1 MIEQKFISYDRE
13 TEKRALRTKNRGA
26 LSYLELL
33 KMFARIELRATAAPE
48 TIPAAPAKYI
58 ARLVIDAPARES
70 VTTYIYF
77 DADFQGGPMT
87 VNVTDFSAALVYRCL
102 VAGSLRL
109 ALKAAARVLDAGK
122 DSIKQRLK
130 VDLNRNLK
138 LGATRWRY
146 DALASIPDFSLTTN

>member
-1 MIEQKFISYDRE
+1 
-13 TEKRALRTKNRGA
+13 
-26 LSYLELL
+26 
-33 KMFARIELRATAAPE
+33 MFARIELRATAAPA

-58 ARLVIDAPARES
+58 ARLVIDAAGHDS

-77 DADFQGGPMT
+77 DSDFQGGPMT
-87 VNVTDFSAALVYRCL
+87 VDITDFSAALVYRCL

-109 ALKAAARVLDAGK
+109 ALKTAARVLDSGVTE
-122 DSIKQRLK
+122 IKQRLK

-146 DALASIPDFSLTTN
+146 DTAPVPIPDFSLTTH

>member
-1 MIEQKFISYDRE
+1 
-13 TEKRALRTKNRGA
+13 
-26 LSYLELL
+26 
-33 KMFARIELRATAAPE
+33 MFARIELRATAAPE

-58 ARLVIDAPARES
+58 ARLVIDPGAGRPE

-77 DADFQGGPMT
+77 DSDFQGGPMT

-109 ALKAAARVLDAGK
+109 ALKAAARVLDAGRE
-122 DSIKQRLK
+122 SIKQRLR

-138 LGATRWRY
+138 AGVTRWRY
-146 DALASIPDFSLTTN
+146 DAPAAPEFSLTTN

>member
-1 MIEQKFISYDRE
+1 M
-13 TEKRALRTKNRGA
+13 L
-26 LSYLELL
+26 
-33 KMFARIELRATAAPE
+33 ARIELRAIHAPI
-48 TIPAAPAKYI
+48 TTPAAPAKYI
-58 ARLVIDAPARES
+58 ARLVIDTGAARPT

-77 DADFQGGPMT
+77 DSEFQGGPMT
-87 VNVTDFSAALVYRCL
+87 VDITDFSAALVYRCL

-122 DSIKQRLK
+122 ESIKQRLK

-138 LGATRWRY
+138 LGASRWRY

>member
-1 MIEQKFISYDRE
+1 
-13 TEKRALRTKNRGA
+13 
-26 LSYLELL
+26 
-33 KMFARIELRATAAPE
+33 MFARIELRATAAPE
-48 TIPAAPAKYI
+48 TTPPAPAKYI
-58 ARLVIDAPARES
+58 ARLVIDPGAGHEL

-87 VNVTDFSAALVYRCL
+87 VNVTDFSAALVFRCL

-109 ALKAAARVLDAGK
+109 ALKAAAKVLDAGK
-122 DSIKQRLK
+122 ESIKQRLK

-146 DALASIPDFSLTTN
+146 DAAPALSDFYLTTN

>member
-1 MIEQKFISYDRE
+1 
-13 TEKRALRTKNRGA
+13 
-26 LSYLELL
+26 
-33 KMFARIELRATAAPE
+33 MFARIELRATAAPA

-58 ARLVIDAPARES
+58 ARLVIDTGAARPT

-77 DADFQGGPMT
+77 DSEFQGGPMT
-87 VNVTDFSAALVYRCL
+87 VDITDFSAALVYRCL

-130 VDLNRNLK
+130 VDLSRNLK
-138 LGATRWRY
+138 LGAVRWRY
-146 DALASIPDFSLTTN
+146 DAAPVPIPDFSLTTN

>member
-1 MIEQKFISYDRE
+1 
-13 TEKRALRTKNRGA
+13 
-26 LSYLELL
+26 
-33 KMFARIELRATAAPE
+33 MFARIELRATAAPE

-58 ARLVIDAPARES
+58 ARLVIDAAGHEL

-122 DSIKQRLK
+122 ESIKQRLK

-138 LGATRWRY
+138 LGAARWRY
-146 DALASIPDFSLTTN
+146 DTAPVPIPDFSLTTN

>member
-1 MIEQKFISYDRE
+1 
-13 TEKRALRTKNRGA
+13 
-26 LSYLELL
+26 
-33 KMFARIELRATAAPE
+33 MFARIELRATAAPE

-58 ARLVIDAPARES
+58 ARLVIDSGVGRPE

-77 DADFQGGPMT
+77 DSEFQGAPMT
-87 VNVTDFSAALVYRCL
+87 VDVTDFSAALVYRCL

-122 DSIKQRLK
+122 ESIKQRLK

-138 LGATRWRY
+138 LDAARWRY
-146 DALASIPDFSLTTN
+146 DAPAIPEFSLTTN

>member
-1 MIEQKFISYDRE
+1 MI
-13 TEKRALRTKNRGA
+13 
-26 LSYLELL
+26 
-33 KMFARIELRATAAPE
+33 ARIELRATAAPE

-58 ARLVIDAPARES
+58 ARLVIDPGAGRPE

-77 DADFQGGPMT
+77 DSEFQGAPMT
-87 VNVTDFSAALVYRCL
+87 VDVTDFSAALVYRCL

-109 ALKAAARVLDAGK
+109 ALKAAAKVLDAGK
-122 DSIKQRLK
+122 ESIKQRLK

-146 DALASIPDFSLTTN
+146 DAPAIPEFSFTTN

>member
-1 MIEQKFISYDRE
+1 
-13 TEKRALRTKNRGA
+13 
-26 LSYLELL
+26 
-33 KMFARIELRATAAPE
+33 MFARIELRATAAPE

-58 ARLVIDAPARES
+58 ARLVIDTGATRPT

-77 DADFQGGPMT
+77 DSEFQGGPMT
-87 VNVTDFSAALVYRCL
+87 VDITDFSAALVYRCL

-109 ALKAAARVLDAGK
+109 ALKTAARVLDAGK

-138 LGATRWRY
+138 LGASRWRY
-146 DALASIPDFSLTTN
+146 DAPALPDFSLTTN

>member
-1 MIEQKFISYDRE
+1 
-13 TEKRALRTKNRGA
+13 
-26 LSYLELL
+26 
-33 KMFARIELRATAAPE
+33 MFARIELRATAAPE

-58 ARLVIDAPARES
+58 ARLVIDAAGHEL

-102 VAGSLRL
+102 VAGTLRL
-109 ALKAAARVLDAGK
+109 ALKTAARVLDTGRE
-122 DSIKQRLK
+122 SIKQRLK

-146 DALASIPDFSLTTN
+146 DAPVPIPDFSLTTH

>member
-1 MIEQKFISYDRE
+1 
-13 TEKRALRTKNRGA
+13 
-26 LSYLELL
+26 
-33 KMFARIELRATAAPE
+33 MFARIELRATAAPE

-58 ARLVIDAPARES
+58 ARLVIDAAGHDS

-77 DADFQGGPMT
+77 DSDFQGAPMT
-87 VNVTDFSAALVYRCL
+87 VDITDFSAALVYRCL

-109 ALKAAARVLDAGK
+109 ALKTAARVLDSGVTE
-122 DSIKQRLK
+122 IKQRLK

-146 DALASIPDFSLTTN
+146 DAPALLDFSLTTN